1 MTIVRCNCRNL
12 LNSLA
17 MHRAGFHWIR
27 KGNLI
32 TKKQGALLF
41 CSGCLFHTA
50 LLLKQRLEV
59 LRHLRLVLCDIP
71 HTLLENLRFEMF
83 FKFFKFVELSDSSA
97 AQLLVFTYCDKP
109 AMYHPSPLLLCANAN
124 ATFPRFK
131 RNPSNASIPIWL
143 RTRTYY
149 HLASARIERCNFGE
163 WFQILRRK
171 KTISFGYYLLD
182 IPWTFYS
189 LIFLMK

>member
-1 MTIVRCNCRNL
+1 MSTTSTL
-12 LNSLA
+12 SQLHLPNSLISGISE
-17 MHRAGFHWIR
+17 MIGS
-27 KGNLI
+27 
-32 TKKQGALLF
+32 ALPAAVAPVAAPVAAPA
-41 CSGCLFHTA
+41 SS
-50 LLLKQRLEV
+50 QSSSE
-59 LRHLRLVLCDIP
+59 LVSDNP
-71 HTLLENLRFEMF
+71 DQTSLENLRFE
-83 FKFFKFVELSDSSA
+83 SSSNLWSCQT

-109 AMYHPSPLLLCANAN
+109 AMYHLSPLLLCANAN

-182 IPWTFYS
+182 IVP
-189 LIFLMK
+189 